1 VESVSGGDV
10 AESRPYRYPTLVYG
24 RVTDADDQETGE
36 ERLFT
41 GDVGRLSL
49 TFGVGV
55 LTLNLGR
62 QAIPP
67 LLPTII
73 ADLGI
78 TPSQAG
84 FALTALAGAFAAV
97 QYVSGRVTDELS
109 RTAVLVPS
117 LLVICVGFVLL
128 TVATSYPLFV
138 ASTTVIGLGAGA
150 YVISMRIS
158 LSDLF
163 VDRRG
168 EAIGLNTAAGQLG
181 NVMAAGLAVAT
192 IAVATWRTAFLP
204 VIAVLALVV
213 AAVHVWGHDA
223 YAVGRVDLDV
233 RGTFR
238 RLLVMP
244 RIRWLLLAYALVIF
258 TWQGVVGF
266 LPTLLQ
272 VDKGLSSSLASG
284 GFALMFAV
292 GMLVQPFGGRL
303 SDRFSRIGVAGGAL
317 VVGTLGVALLVTAS
331 AHLLVA
337 TGIVLLAAGMMT
349 FPPVTQAYLLD
360 LFPASSAGGDFGAFR
375 TLYKLL
381 ASLGPAYV
389 GVTAERAS
397 YTVAF
402 GGFGVCLLVS
412 AGILLFLASESG

>member
-1 VESVSGGDV
+1 M
-10 AESRPYRYPTLVYG
+10 
-24 RVTDADDQETGE
+24 TDTDGPAADE
-36 ERLFT
+36 EKLFT

-55 LTLNLGR
+55 LTLNAGR
-62 QAIPP
+62 QAISP

-84 FALTALAGAFAAV
+84 MALTAMGAAFAAV
-97 QYVSGRVTDELS
+97 QYVSGRATDELS
-109 RTAVLVPS
+109 RKAVLVPS
-117 LLVICVGFVLL
+117 LAVVCLGLVLL
-128 TVATSYPLFV
+128 SVTTSYPLLV

-181 NVMAAGLAVAT
+181 NVTAAGLAVAT

-204 VIAVLALVV
+204 VAAVLALVV
-213 AAVHVWGHDA
+213 VALHAWGHDT
-223 YAVGRVDLDV
+223 YSVGRIDLDV
-233 RGTFR
+233 GGTFR
-238 RLLVMP
+238 RILVMP
-244 RIRWLLLAYALVIF
+244 HIRWLLLAYALVIF

-272 VDKGLSSSLASG
+272 VDKGLSPTLASG
-284 GFALMFAV
+284 GFALLFAV
-292 GMLVQPFGGRL
+292 GMVVQPFGGRL

-317 VVGTLGVALLVTAS
+317 VVGTLGVGLLVTSSSTVFVGAG
-331 AHLLVA
+331 VA
-337 TGIVLLAAGMMT
+337 LLAAGMMT

-360 LFPASSAGGDFGAFR
+360 LFPASSMGGDFGAFR

-381 ASLGPAYV
+381 ASLGPTYV
-389 GVTAERAS
+389 GLVAERAS

-402 GGFGVCLLVS
+402 GGFGVCLLTS
-412 AGILLFLASESG
+412 AAILLVLTSGRGPG